1 MAGNRPVWPNT
12 GFADNRSVGV
22 ERIWH
27 QRVQL
32 FFADI
37 IIYNIINIIFLIL
50 QPNLPNPLKITGSK
64 FVSKPL
70 VSLVLQ

>member
-37 IIYNIINIIFLIL
+37 IIYNIIF
-50 QPNLPNPLKITGSK
+50 
-64 FVSKPL
+64 
-70 VSLVLQ
+70 